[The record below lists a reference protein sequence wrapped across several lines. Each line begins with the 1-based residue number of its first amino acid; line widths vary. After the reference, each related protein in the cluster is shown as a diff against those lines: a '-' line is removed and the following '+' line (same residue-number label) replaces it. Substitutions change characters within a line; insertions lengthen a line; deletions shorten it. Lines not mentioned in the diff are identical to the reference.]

1 MSLFSLIILS
11 LALSIDCFTIC
22 MVFGMQRAAFRA
34 NLRAEEKDPMPPL
47 WWSAVLPG
55 LVFALFHIL
64 MILLGWL
71 LGWSIN
77 GIVEKFDHWF
87 AFALL
92 CGIGFKTIIEA
103 YNSKEKELQVH
114 AMFHWKSLLL
124 LGLAVSI
131 DAFAVGVSLEML
143 NVGLVKLCASVAL
156 TVLVCS
162 IAAVFAGFFLQ
173 KQLRKLSLKA
183 VNLIGGLVLIG
194 IGVRILIEHLQG

>member
-1 MSLFSLIILS
+1 
-11 LALSIDCFTIC
+11 

-47 WWSAVLPG
+47 WWNAVLSG

-71 LGWSIN
+71 LGWSIG

-92 CGIGFKTIIEA
+92 CGIGLKTIIEA

-131 DAFAVGVSLEML
+131 DAFAIGVGLEML
-143 NVGLVKLCASVAL
+143 NVGLGKLCTCVAITVFACSVA
-156 TVLVCS
+156 
-162 IAAVFAGFFLQ
+162 AMFAGFFLQ
-173 KQLRKLSLKA
+173 RQLKKLAFKSI
-183 VNLIGGLVLIG
+183 NLIGGLVLIG
-194 IGVRILIEHLQG
+194 IGVRILIEHLQS